1 MNWKLLAAVAVGTL
15 TGLVAAPHASSTV
28 HASGSGTIY
37 VRNVG
42 NGAAYTDP
50 ILANREIIGFSCTAG
65 GPMGSECFI
74 AAR

>member
-1 MNWKLLAAVAVGTL
+1 MNTVKLSLAVVVGFVLGAYFNHPVT
-15 TGLVAAPHASSTV
+15 AKA
-28 HASGSGTIY
+28 ASGSGTIY

-42 NGAAYTDP
+42 NGASYTDP

-65 GPMGSECFI
+65 GPMGSECFV